1 MDSNYSLSDIAA
13 ASGGEGF
20 GGGNNAWVLIL
31 LFAMIFGFGGG
42 GLFGNG
48 LAGQTAATTADIQ
61 RAVDL
66 NSVQEGQ
73 ANIAADIQRGIYEI
87 NGATKDAAYN
97 NLGEIRDVG
106 AAVATSGANIVNN
119 LTAMQALMQN
129 CCCETKSA
137 IMENRY
143 LDAQNTAAINANTTA
158 AMQKVLDTIQS
169 DKIASLTAE
178 VSDLKTQQMFCGL
191 PRINPYG
198 YGVYPY
204 VNNMGCCNGNANI

>member
-1 MDSNYSLSDIAA
+1 MDGNYSLSDIASVA
-13 ASGGEGF
+13 GNEGGF
-20 GGGNNAWVLIL
+20 GGANAWVLII
-31 LFAMIFGFGGG
+31 LFALIFGNGGFGFGN
-42 GLFGNG
+42 GN
-48 LAGQTAATTADIQ
+48 AQTASAADIQ

-66 NSVQEGQ
+66 NSIQDGQ
-73 ANIAADIQRGIYEI
+73 AGIAADVQRGIYEI

-169 DKIASLTAE
+169 DKIAALTAE
-178 VSDLKTQQMFCGL
+178 VSDLKTQQMFCGV

-204 VNNMGCCNGNANI
+204 ANSMGCCANNANI

>member
-1 MDSNYSLSDIAA
+1 MEGYSLSDIA
-13 ASGGEGF
+13 SVTGNEGGF
-20 GGGNNAWVLIL
+20 GGANAWVLII
-31 LFAMIFGFGGG
+31 LFALICGNGGFGFGN
-42 GLFGNG
+42 NG

-73 ANIAADIQRGIYEI
+73 GNIAADIQRGIYEI

-97 NLGEIRDVG
+97 NLSEIRDVG
-106 AAVATSGANIVNN
+106 AAVATSGANVINN

-143 LDAQNTAAINANTTA
+143 LDAQNTAAINANTTT

-178 VSDLKTQQMFCGL
+178 ISDLKTQQMFCGI

-198 YGVYPY
+198 YGVLPY
-204 VNNMGCCNGNANI
+204 NGCCGNNANI

>member
-1 MDSNYSLSDIAA
+1 MEGYSLSDIA
-13 ASGGEGF
+13 SVTGNEGGF
-20 GGGNNAWVLIL
+20 GGTNAWVLII
-31 LFAMIFGFGGG
+31 LFALIFGNGGFGFGN
-42 GLFGNG
+42 NG

-73 ANIAADIQRGIYEI
+73 GNIAADIQRGIYEI

-97 NLGEIRDVG
+97 NLSEIRDVG
-106 AAVATSGANIVNN
+106 AAVATSGANVINN

-178 VSDLKTQQMFCGL
+178 ISDLKTQQMFCGI

-198 YGVYPY
+198 YGVLPY
-204 VNNMGCCNGNANI
+204 NGCCGNNANI